1 MATEVQRKTLRNGEA
16 APKGLLTADHQFSF
30 RVLSS
35 SIQENF
41 AAPPT
46 SLQPLV
52 AGKILRSAP
61 GCSSTRGWSGC
72 QRRQPG
78 GSPLD
83 REGRPP
89 ARAVFPPARL
99 RWPSRRRFPRKRRG
113 PSLLPPPPHPSP
125 LSLPPPL

>member
-52 AGKILRSAP
+52 AGEIFRSAP
-61 GCSSTRGWSGC
+61 GSSSTRGWSGC

-78 GSPLD
+78 GSHLD
-83 REGRPP
+83 PEGPPP
-89 ARAVFPPARL
+89 ARGRFPPARL
-99 RWPSRRRFPRKRRG
+99 RWPARRRFPRKRQG
-113 PSLLPPPPHPSP
+113 TLWLP
-125 LSLPPPL
+125 